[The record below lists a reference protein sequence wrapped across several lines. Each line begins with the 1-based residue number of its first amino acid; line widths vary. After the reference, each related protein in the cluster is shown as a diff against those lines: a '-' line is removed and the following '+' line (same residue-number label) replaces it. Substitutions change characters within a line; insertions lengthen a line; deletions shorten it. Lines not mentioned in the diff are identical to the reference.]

1 MMSASVEITGFDT
14 TLRDGAQ
21 SLPEEH
27 QFSDEAK
34 PDIADKL
41 AKLGMG
47 VIEAGF
53 PATPGDTER
62 VTNVARIVGQTK
74 YEVAVWKNG
83 ERTGLKQRTP
93 VIAGLSRAKK
103 SDIEATWGAVEGAK
117 RPRIHT
123 FVSTDPEHMATKF
136 PDKSPEEVLAMGKEA
151 VKFAK
156 KLTDGHPDATVEF
169 SAEAA
174 TTTDLTFLERVVK
187 EALSGG
193 ADIINVP
200 DTVGQRDPFWMKKF
214 YSKVIKWVMRTNPDA
229 TISAHNHNDLD
240 NATANTMALVNAAVK
255 YALMHDQTV
264 RIQLETT
271 ICGLGERAGN
281 TDVFPVMANL
291 HKFSPDME
299 VPVEWELNPGRSVQ
313 TANEVMESAGLSVDR
328 QLPIVGSDIN
338 VHRSGIH
345 SDAVLKGGSELYSP
359 HDATFWGHGET
370 AVHEDG
376 EYQGKRGREAA
387 RSATRQTQ

>member
-1 MMSASVEITGFDT
+1 MSASVEITGFDT

-21 SLPEEH
+21 SLPEKH
-27 QFSDEAK
+27 QFPDGAK
-34 PDIADKL
+34 PEIAVKL
-41 AKLGMG
+41 AELGMG

-53 PATPGDTER
+53 PATPGDAKR
-62 VTNVARIVGQTK
+62 VTDVARTVGQTK
-74 YEVAVWKNG
+74 YEVAAWENG
-83 ERTGLKQRTP
+83 ELTGHKRRTP
-93 VIAGLSRAKK
+93 AITGLSRAKK
-103 SDIEATWGAVEGAK
+103 SDIEATWRAVKDAK
-117 RPRIHT
+117 RSRIHT
-123 FVSTDPEHMATKF
+123 FISTDPEHMATKF
-136 PDKSPEEVLAMGKEA
+136 PDRSPEEVLIMGKEA
-151 VKFAK
+151 VRFAK
-156 KLTDGHPDATVEF
+156 ELTDEHPDATVEF

-174 TTTDLTFLERVVK
+174 STTDLTFLERVVK
-187 EALSGG
+187 EALNEG
-193 ADIINVP
+193 AGIINVP

-214 YSKVIKWVMRTNPDA
+214 YSKVIKWVMRTNPLA
-229 TISAHNHNDLD
+229 TISAHNHNDMD

-255 YALMHDQTV
+255 YALIHDQTV

-271 ICGLGERAGN
+271 VCGLGERAGN
-281 TDVFPVMANL
+281 TDVFPAMANL
-291 HKFSPDME
+291 HKFSPDMK
-299 VPVEWELNPGRSVQ
+299 VPVKWEFNPDRSVQ
-313 TANEVMESAGLSVDR
+313 TANEVMASAGLSVDR
-328 QLPIVGSDIN
+328 QSPIVGSDIN